1 VRARELRLI
10 AIALGGLALVVAAR
24 GGGEAPDDSASADG
38 SPEGDVVTGDQTNV
52 GGLGGGL
59 SDLVSG
65 RAIRLLNFNELDQRG
80 SACAA
85 VPGEAPSTI
94 QVTGGESAVIDE
106 EWLSRLVVDEAAL
119 YGDLDGDGADEAVVH
134 TVCEYGANGAQ
145 DQIQVWDVATG
156 SSRPLATLDEPPA
169 EIDEGLP
176 PTVKGVAVEGGS
188 LRVTWSH
195 YSEDAPRCCADL
207 ESVARYELSGG
218 EVEQVGD
225 LETTSVD

>member
-1 VRARELRLI
+1 VRARELRLL

-24 GGGEAPDDSASADG
+24 GGGEAPDDTASTDA
-38 SPEGDVVTGDQTNV
+38 PEGDVITGGQTNV

-65 RAIRLLNFNELDQRG
+65 RAIRLLNFSELDQRG

-94 QVTGGESAVIDE
+94 QVSGGESSVIDE

-134 TVCEYGANGAQ
+134 TVCEYGANGSQ

-156 SSRPLATLDEPPA
+156 SSQPLATLDEPPD
-169 EIDEGLP
+169 EISDGLP
-176 PTVKGVAVEGGS
+176 PTVKGVSVEGDS

-195 YSEDAPRCCADL
+195 YDEGEARCCPGL
-207 ESVARYELSGG
+207 ESVARYQVSDG
-218 EVEQVGD
+218 EIEQVGD
-225 LETTSVD
+225 LQTSSVG

>member
-1 VRARELRLI
+1 MRARELRLL

-24 GGGEAPDDSASADG
+24 GGGEAPEDTASTDG
-38 SPEGDVVTGDQTNV
+38 SPEGDVVTGDRTNV

-59 SDLVSG
+59 TDLVSG

-94 QVTGGESAVIDE
+94 QVTGGESAVFDE
-106 EWLSRLVVDEAAL
+106 EWLSRLVVDEGAL

-156 SSRPLATLDEPPA
+156 DSEPLATLDEAPA
-169 EIDEGLP
+169 EISEGLP
-176 PTVKGVAVEGGS
+176 PTVKAVAVEGGS
-188 LRVTWSH
+188 LVVTWSH
-195 YSEDAPRCCADL
+195 YDDGEPRCCPGL
-207 ESVARYELSGG
+207 ESVARYEVSGDQI
-218 EVEQVGD
+218 EQAGD
-225 LETTSVD
+225 LQTRSVG